1 MLREPAGDPPPSEA
15 RSQREEGSHVETRSE
30 GQRRG
35 WEEIQGSAQ
44 KWWRLRPAAS
54 QKEEESNEQ
63 VRGGGRK
70 AQPSRQREQHMQKF

>member
-1 MLREPAGDPPPSEA
+1 M
-15 RSQREEGSHVETRSE
+15 ETRSE